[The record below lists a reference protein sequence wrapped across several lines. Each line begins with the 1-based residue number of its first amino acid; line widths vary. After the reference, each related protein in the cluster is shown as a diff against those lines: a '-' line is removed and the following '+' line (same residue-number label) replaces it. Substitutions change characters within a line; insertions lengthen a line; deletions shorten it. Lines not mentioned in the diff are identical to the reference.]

1 MLRPMNLRVL
11 APLGLLV
18 APLGLLAISAH
29 MAPLSALQLGGR
41 PAEEW
46 AVVLESGR
54 RLGSLEIEEVVSRM
68 QIQPGDVIADV
79 GAGTGVF
86 SVSLARATGPT
97 GTVLAVEVDPGF
109 LPMIAQKAVD
119 GGVENVSAL
128 LGQFTDPKLPRR
140 DVDVAFFHDVI
151 HHIEGR
157 QVYLQATAKY
167 MGPGSRV
174 VVVDYHGDRPGA
186 PHSGQPELLITLQQ
200 VREWMGAAGFDMTQ
214 EFDLFDEKFF
224 VVFTKRD

>member
-1 MLRPMNLRVL
+1 MLRSMNLRLL
-11 APLGLLV
+11 ASLGLV
-18 APLGLLAISAH
+18 AISAQVT
-29 MAPLSALQLGGR
+29 PLSALQLGGR

-46 AVVLESGR
+46 AITLESGR
-54 RLGSLEIEEVVSRM
+54 RLGSLEIDEVVSRM
-68 QIQPGDVIADV
+68 GIQPGDVIADV

-86 SVSLARATGPT
+86 SVALARAAGPT

-109 LPMIAQKAVD
+109 LPMIAQNAVD
-119 GGVENVSAL
+119 GGVENIQTV
-128 LGQFTDPKLPRR
+128 LGEFTDPKLPRR

-157 QVYLQATAKY
+157 AAYLQATARY
-167 MGPGSRV
+167 MASGSRV

-186 PHSGQPELLITLQQ
+186 PHSGQPELLITLRQ
-200 VREWMGAAGFDMTQ
+200 VQEWMSVAGYDMTR
-214 EFDLFDEKFF
+214 EFDLFEDKFF

>member
-1 MLRPMNLRVL
+1 MLRSMNLRIL
-11 APLGLLV
+11 AS
-18 APLGLLAISAH
+18 LGLLAISAQVT
-29 MAPLSALQLGGR
+29 PVSALQLGGR

-46 AVVLESGR
+46 AITLESGR
-54 RLGSLEIEEVVSRM
+54 RLGSLEIDEVVSRIG
-68 QIQPGDVIADV
+68 IQPGDVIADV

-86 SVSLARATGPT
+86 SVSLARAAGPT

-119 GGVENVSAL
+119 GAVENIQTV
-128 LGQFTDPKLPRR
+128 LGEFTDPKLPRR

-157 QVYLQATAKY
+157 QAYLQRTAMY
-167 MGPGSRV
+167 MAPGSRV

-186 PHSGQPELLITLQQ
+186 PHSGQPELLITLRQ
-200 VREWMGAAGFDMTQ
+200 VQEWMSVAGYDMTQ
-214 EFDLFDEKFF
+214 EFDLFEEKFF

>member
-1 MLRPMNLRVL
+1 MLRSVSFRFL

-18 APLGLLAISAH
+18 VSAQ
-29 MAPLSALQLGGR
+29 MTPLSALQLGGR

-46 AVVLESGR
+46 ALTLESGR
-54 RLGSLEIEEVVSRM
+54 RLGRLEIDEVVARM
-68 QIQPGDVIADV
+68 ALQPGDVVADV

-86 SVSLARATGPT
+86 SVSLARAVGPT

-109 LPMIAQKAVD
+109 LPMIEQKAVD
-119 GGVENVSAL
+119 GSVENIRTV
-128 LGQFTDPKLPRR
+128 LGEFEDPKLPRR
-140 DVDVAFFHDVI
+140 DIDVAFFHDVI

-157 QVYLQATAKY
+157 QAYLQATARY
-167 MGPGSRV
+167 IAPGSRV

-186 PHSGQPELLITLQQ
+186 PHSGQPELLITLRQ
-200 VREWMGAAGFDMTQ
+200 VTEWMRVAGFDLTQ
-214 EFDLFDEKFF
+214 EFDLFEDKFF

>member
-1 MLRPMNLRVL
+1 MLRSMNLRVL
-11 APLGLLV
+11 APLGLL
-18 APLGLLAISAH
+18 ALSAQ
-29 MAPLSALQLGGR
+29 MTPLSALQLGGR

-54 RLGSLEIEEVVSRM
+54 RLGSLEIDEVVSRM
-68 QIQPGDVIADV
+68 GIQRGDVIADV

-109 LPMIAQKAVD
+109 LPMIAQKGVD
-119 GGVENVSAL
+119 GGVENVQPI
-128 LGQFTDPKLPRR
+128 LGEFTDPNLPRS
-140 DVDVAFFHDVI
+140 DIDVAFFHDVI

-157 QVYLQATAKY
+157 QAYLQTTARY
-167 MGPGSRV
+167 MAPGSRI
-174 VVVDYHGDRPGA
+174 VVVDYHGDHPGA
-186 PHSGQPELLITLQQ
+186 PHGDQPELRITLRQM
-200 VREWMGAAGFDMTQ
+200 REWMSVAGFDLTQ
-214 EFDLFDEKFF
+214 EFDLFEEKFF